1 MSENTQPIETA
12 LILPEKAEASLLVS
26 GLDTDGAASLR
37 RAFSVHFASFQQ
49 LAAFAATVRQ
59 DEPDKARALRISL
72 KNVRTASE
80 RTRKE
85 LKEDSLRRGKAI
97 DGIQAVLEYE
107 LVPIEKAM
115 ESIEKAEE
123 VAKVA
128 RIAALKNLR
137 ADELRPFSDPTFYDL
152 GNMPEEAFAA
162 LLSGA
167 KAVVAAKEAASAK
180 ERAEAEELARQ
191 AAAAKLKK
199 EQEDAAE
206 RERMRAEN
214 ARLAQIAAE
223 ERAKREHQ
231 EAAAK
236 AERDTALAQ
245 ARAAKAMADS
255 QEKAERE
262 KREAAELELARIAKA
277 QADQIAAE
285 VAAAKKAAAAPDREK
300 LMATAA
306 AIRGTAI
313 PALTTDGGNAL
324 ALRVRDHLEGF
335 ANWIESEAAKV

>member
-1 MSENTQPIETA
+1 MNENTQPTETA
-12 LILPEKAEASLLVS
+12 LILPEKAEASLVVS
-26 GLDTDGAASLR
+26 GLSAVGAASLR
-37 RAFSVHFASFQQ
+37 RAFSAHFAAFQQ
-49 LAAFAATVRQ
+49 LAVFAAAVRQ

-85 LKEDSLRRGKAI
+85 LKEDGLRRGKAI

-115 ESIEKAEE
+115 EAIEKAEE
-123 VAKVA
+123 VAKAA

-137 ADELRPFSDPTFYDL
+137 TEELRPFGDPTFYDL
-152 GNMPEEAFAA
+152 GNMPDEAFSA

-167 KAVVAAKEAASAK
+167 KAVAAAKEAAAAK
-180 ERAEAEELARQ
+180 ERADAAERERLA
-191 AAAAKLKK
+191 ADAKLKK

-223 ERAKREHQ
+223 ERAKREQQ

-236 AERDTALAQ
+236 AERDAALSL

-262 KREAAELELARIAKA
+262 KREAAEKELARIAKEKA
-277 QADQIAAE
+277 NQIAADD
-285 VAAAKKAAAAPDREK
+285 AAAKKAAAAPDREK
-300 LMATAA
+300 LL
-306 AIRGTAI
+306 AIAVAVRGTAM
-313 PALTTDGGNAL
+313 PALSTDGGAAL
-324 ALRVRDHLEGF
+324 ALRIREQLEKF
-335 ANWIESEAAKV
+335 AAWIESEAAKV